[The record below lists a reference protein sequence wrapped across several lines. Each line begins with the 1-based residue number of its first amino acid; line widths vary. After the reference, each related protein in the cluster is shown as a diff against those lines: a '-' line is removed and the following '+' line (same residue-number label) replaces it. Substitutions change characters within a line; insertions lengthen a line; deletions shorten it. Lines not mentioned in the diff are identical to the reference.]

1 MNTCLRKSAETMIWP
16 RRRKLQKHHL
26 MSEPSTRAEAFAY
39 CPVKNREVLEEKLEG
54 GAMVLTYPLVI
65 RPWLAGIAQRLGLQ
79 SSEPLTRRLELDE
92 MGSLT
97 WSLLDGKR
105 TVLDVVDFLCR
116 RYKLNRREAE
126 VATTGFLR
134 ELGKRGLIGLRS
146 PHEEDREKST

>member
-1 MNTCLRKSAETMIWP
+1 
-16 RRRKLQKHHL
+16 
-26 MSEPSTRAEAFAY
+26 MSEPSTRSEAFAY
-39 CPVKNREVLEEKLEG
+39 CPVKNREVLEERLEG
-54 GAMVLTYPLVI
+54 GVMVLTYPLVI
-65 RPWLAGIAQRLGLQ
+65 RPWLAVVAQRLGLR
-79 SSEPLTRRLELDE
+79 SREPLTRRLQLDE

-97 WSLLDGKR
+97 WNLLDGKR
-105 TVLDVVDFLCR
+105 TVKDVVDFLSR

>member
-1 MNTCLRKSAETMIWP
+1 MIWP
-16 RRRKLQKHHL
+16 RRKKLQKHHL

-39 CPVKNREVLEEKLEG
+39 CPVKNREVLEEELEG

-65 RPWLAGIAQRLGLQ
+65 RPWLAGVAQRLGLQ
-79 SSEPLTRRLELDE
+79 SSEPLTRRLQLDE

-105 TVLDVVDFLCR
+105 TVQDVVDFLCR
-116 RYKLNRREAE
+116 RYNLNLREAE

-134 ELGKRGLIGLRS
+134 ELGKRGLIGLR
-146 PHEEDREKST
+146 PPLEEDREKST

>member
-1 MNTCLRKSAETMIWP
+1 MIW
-16 RRRKLQKHHL
+16 RKRKKLHKHHL
-26 MSEPSTRAEAFAY
+26 RREPSTRAEAFAY
-39 CPVKNREVLEEKLEG
+39 CPVKNRQVLEEELEG
-54 GAMVLTYPLVI
+54 GALVLTYPLVI
-65 RPWLAGIAQRLGLQ
+65 RPWLAGVAQRLGLQ
-79 SSEPLTRRLELDE
+79 SREPLTRRLQLDE

-105 TVLDVVDFLCR
+105 TVQDVVDFLCR

-134 ELGKRGLIGLRS
+134 QLGKRGLIGLRS

>member
-1 MNTCLRKSAETMIWP
+1 MIWP
-16 RRRKLQKHHL
+16 RRKKLQNHHL

-39 CPVKNREVLEEKLEG
+39 CPVKNRQVLEEELEG
-54 GAMVLTYPLVI
+54 GALVLTYPLVI
-65 RPWLAGIAQRLGLQ
+65 RPWLAGVAQRLGLQ
-79 SSEPLTRRLELDE
+79 SGEPLTRKLQLDE

-105 TVLDVVDFLCR
+105 TVQDVVDFLCR

-134 ELGKRGLIGLRS
+134 QLGKRGLIGLRS
-146 PHEEDREKST
+146 PPKEDREKST

>member
-1 MNTCLRKSAETMIWP
+1 MIWP
-16 RRRKLQKHHL
+16 KRKKLQKNHL
-26 MSEPSTRAEAFAY
+26 MSEPSTRSEAFAY
-39 CPVKNREVLEEKLEG
+39 CPVKNQEVLEERLEG
-54 GAMVLTYPLVI
+54 GVMVLTYPLVM
-65 RPWLAGIAQRLGLQ
+65 RPWLAGVAQRLGLR
-79 SSEPLTRRLELDE
+79 SREPLTRRLQLDE

-105 TVLDVVDFLCR
+105 TVQDVVDFLSR

>member
-1 MNTCLRKSAETMIWP
+1 
-16 RRRKLQKHHL
+16 
-26 MSEPSTRAEAFAY
+26 MSEPSTRAKAFAY

-65 RPWLAGIAQRLGLQ
+65 RPWLAGVAQRLGLQ

-105 TVLDVVDFLCR
+105 TVQDVVDFLCR

-134 ELGKRGLIGLRS
+134 ELGKRGLIGLRL
-146 PHEEDREKST
+146 PQEEESKKST

>member
-1 MNTCLRKSAETMIWP
+1 MIWP
-16 RRRKLQKHHL
+16 RRKKLQKHHL
-26 MSEPSTRAEAFAY
+26 RGEPSTRAEAFAY
-39 CPVKNREVLEEKLEG
+39 CPVKSREVLEKEMEG
-54 GAMVLTYPLVI
+54 GVMVLTYPLVI
-65 RPWLAGIAQRLGLQ
+65 RPWLAGVAQRLGLQ
-79 SSEPLTRRLELDE
+79 SREPLTRKLQLDE

-105 TVLDVVDFLCR
+105 TVKDVVDFLCR

>member
-1 MNTCLRKSAETMIWP
+1 MIWP
-16 RRRKLQKHHL
+16 RKKKLQKHHL
-26 MSEPSTRAEAFAY
+26 MSEPATRAEAFAH
-39 CPVKNREVLEEKLEG
+39 CPVKNRQVLEEELEG

-65 RPWLAGIAQRLGLQ
+65 RPWLAGVARRLGLQ
-79 SSEPLTRRLELDE
+79 SREPLTRRLQLDE

-105 TVLDVVDFLCR
+105 TVQDVVDFLCR

-134 ELGKRGLIGLRS
+134 ELGKRGLVGLQS
-146 PHEEDREKST
+146 PHEEDKEKST

>member
-1 MNTCLRKSAETMIWP
+1 MIWP

-26 MSEPSTRAEAFAY
+26 MSEPSTRAKAFAY

-105 TVLDVVDFLCR
+105 TVQDVVDFLCR